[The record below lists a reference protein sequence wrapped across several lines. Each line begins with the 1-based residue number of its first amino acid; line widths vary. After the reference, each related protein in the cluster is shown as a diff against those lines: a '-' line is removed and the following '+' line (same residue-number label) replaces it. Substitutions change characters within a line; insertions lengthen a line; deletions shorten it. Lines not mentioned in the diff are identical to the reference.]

1 MRRIILSMAGFVVLF
16 GLIAP
21 PVQSVVP
28 AVVQTEPT
36 SQAQARAQPEA
47 KTFLG
52 TILKDGDKFVLSDS
66 ATKSRFTLDDAEK
79 ASPYEGRTV
88 TVTGTIE
95 TATNV
100 IHVESI
106 QEVA

>member
-1 MRRIILSMAGFVVLF
+1 MRRIILSLAGFIVLF
-16 GLIAP
+16 GLSAP
-21 PVQSVVP
+21 PVQSMVP
-28 AVVQTEPT
+28 VAVQAEPK
-36 SQAQARAQPEA
+36 SQARAQPEA
-47 KTFLG
+47 KTYVG

-95 TATNV
+95 VASNL

-106 QEVA
+106 QEIA

>member
-1 MRRIILSMAGFVVLF
+1 MKRIILSLAEFVVVF
-16 GLIAP
+16 GLVAP

-28 AVVQTEPT
+28 AAVQTEPT
-36 SQAQARAQPEA
+36 SQARAQPEA

-88 TVTGTIE
+88 MVTGTIE
-95 TATNV
+95 VATKL

>member
-1 MRRIILSMAGFVVLF
+1 MRRIILSLTGFVVLF
-16 GLIAP
+16 GLNAP
-21 PVQSVVP
+21 PVQSMVP
-28 AVVQTEPT
+28 AAIEAEPT
-36 SQAQARAQPEA
+36 SQARAQPEA

-52 TILKDGDKFVLSDS
+52 TILKDGDKIVLSDS

-95 TATNV
+95 TASNV

-106 QEVA
+106 QEIA

>member
-1 MRRIILSMAGFVVLF
+1 MRRIILSLAGLVVLF

-21 PVQSVVP
+21 PVQSMVP
-28 AVVQTEPT
+28 AAGQADPT
-36 SQAQARAQPEA
+36 SQARAQPEA

-52 TILKDGDKFVLSDS
+52 TVLKDGDNFVLSDS
-66 ATKSRFTLDDAEK
+66 ATKSRYKLDDAEK

-95 TATNV
+95 VASNL

-106 QEVA
+106 QEIA